1 MELNTLAKK
10 PQLIKVSVDN
20 PVVVKAYGESVD
32 FWMWDRQELPTYLK
46 LAQIKDN
53 HEQLFEILKDLV
65 LDSAGKP
72 ILGDNLLPPDIMVP
86 VIEAAVA
93 HLGNVKPQTSPA

>member
-10 PQLIKVSVDN
+10 PQLVKVSVDN
-20 PVVVKAYGESVD
+20 EVVVKAYGESVD

-46 LAQIKDN
+46 LAQIKED
-53 HEQLFEILKDLV
+53 HEELFKILKELV
-65 LDSAGKP
+65 LDKAGKP
-72 ILGDNLLPPDIMVP
+72 ILGDNLLPVDIMVP

-93 HLGNVKPQTSPA
+93 HLGNVKPQTSTA

>member
-10 PQLIKVSVDN
+10 PQLVKVSVDN
-20 PVVVKAYGESVD
+20 PVVVKAYGETVD

-46 LAQIKDN
+46 LAQIKED
-53 HEQLFEILKDLV
+53 HDELFAILKELV
-65 LDSAGKP
+65 LDAKGKP
-72 ILGDNLLPPDIMVP
+72 ILGDNLLPVDIMVP

-93 HLGNVKPQTSPA
+93 HLGNMTPQTSPA